1 MQKSIKRQRI
11 ALEVLRNVLVLLIG
25 IVLVYPLLWMVGA
38 AFKDNNEIFT
48 NTSILPG
55 GEWIMTSF
63 KNGWKGVG
71 KNTFTVFFKNS
82 LIVTVPAVILTTV
95 STTLTA
101 YGFARFQF
109 FGKKVLFFVMLGML
123 MLPNAVIMI
132 PTYLLFKELGWLN
145 TFLPLIVPTAF
156 AVNSFLIYMQ
166 VQFFRGIPKEMDEAA
181 TIDGCNTIQTLFYV
195 MVPMSFPAIITTA
208 LYEFMWKWNDYFNSM
223 LYLNSAKKFT
233 VALGLRMSLDSSTGV
248 QWNQVMAMSTL
259 SILPC
264 VIVFFLL
271 QKYFVEGI
279 SAGSVKG

>member
-1 MQKSIKRQRI
+1 MTHSLKVDRI
-11 ALEVLRNVLVLLIG
+11 ISEIIRTIVVLIIG
-25 IVLVYPLLWMVGA
+25 IVLIYPLLWMVGA

-48 NTSILPG
+48 TKSIFPAN
-55 GEWIMTSF
+55 EWVKDSF
-63 KNGWKGVG
+63 SKGWKGVG
-71 KNTFTVFFKNS
+71 KNNFTVFFKNS
-82 LIVTVPAVILTTV
+82 IVVTVPAVILTV
-95 STTLTA
+95 ISTTLTA
-101 YGFARFQF
+101 YGFARFNF
-109 FGKKVLFFVMLGML
+109 RGKKILFFTMLGML
-123 MLPNAVIMI
+123 MLPNAVIMV

-145 TFLPLIVPTAF
+145 TLKPLIIPTAF

-166 VQFFRGIPKEMDEAA
+166 VQFFRGIPREMDEAA
-181 TIDGCNTIQTLFYV
+181 IIDGCNSFKTLIYILA
-195 MVPMSFPAIITTA
+195 PMCSPAIITTA

-264 VIVFFLL
+264 VVVFFCL